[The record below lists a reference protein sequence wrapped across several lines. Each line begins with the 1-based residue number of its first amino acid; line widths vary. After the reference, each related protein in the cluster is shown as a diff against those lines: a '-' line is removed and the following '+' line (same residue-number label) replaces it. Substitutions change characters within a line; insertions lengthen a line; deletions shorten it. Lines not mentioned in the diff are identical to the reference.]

1 MAVEELD
8 LEAWGAGRV
17 RDTAMEDA
25 LDDVDFHSLAAAP
38 LRVDAIY
45 RGRRTGN
52 AGDDP
57 LGPLLKVSNS
67 GGFRYRGRIDRL
79 EMVVLTTTLSE
90 PDWPDAM
97 DRETGIFTY
106 FGDNRRP
113 GRALHDTPRKGNA
126 LLARIFEDAHA
137 GREGRLRVPPV
148 FIFANTGEWRDVEFL
163 GLAVPGTSDMR
174 ATEDLVAVW
183 KLAEGRRFQN
193 YRARFTVLDASD
205 IPRSW
210 IDRLIAGNGR
220 LDGDPPAWRD
230 WVEAGRLTPL
240 VSARSLE
247 HRSKAEQLPDDAEGR
262 AMIAAIHGAF
272 EGRPHDF
279 EHCAAALA
287 RLMLPDIALLDV
299 TRPSR
304 DGGRDAIGKLRI
316 GTGPGA
322 ILADFAL
329 EAKCYGPANSVGVR
343 ELSRLISRLRH
354 RQFGVLVTTS
364 WVDVQA
370 YKEIKEDQHPI
381 IIMAAADIVAI
392 LKAHG
397 HADAAGVRRW
407 LAAEFPPAGL

>member
-1 MAVEELD
+1 MIETAFENL
-8 LEAWGAGRV
+8 GR
-17 RDTAMEDA
+17 
-25 LDDVDFHSLAAAP
+25 AP
-38 LRVDAIY
+38 LIVDGVY
-45 RGRRTGN
+45 RGRRRGN
-52 AGDDP
+52 SGDDP

-67 GGFRYRGRIDRL
+67 GGFRYRGAIDRL
-79 EMVVLTTTLSE
+79 EMVVLTTTLAE

-97 DRETGIFTY
+97 DRETGVFTY

-113 GRALHDTPRKGNA
+113 GRALHETPRKGNA

-137 GREGRLRVPPV
+137 GAEGRAQVPPV
-148 FIFANTGEWRDVEFL
+148 LVFANTGEWRDVEFL
-163 GLAVPGTSDMR
+163 GLAVPGTVDLR

-193 YRARFTVLDASD
+193 YRARFTILDAGEVS
-205 IPRSW
+205 RVWLES
-210 IDRLIAGNGR
+210 LIAGAPVAEFAPDAWRQWVGTGR
-220 LDGDPPAWRD
+220 LR
-230 WVEAGRLTPL
+230 PL
-240 VSARSLE
+240 ASTRALE
-247 HRSKAEQLPDDAEGR
+247 HRGKAEQLPADAEGR

-272 EGRPHDF
+272 CDRPHDF

-287 RLMLPDIALLDV
+287 RLMLPDVAFLDV

-354 RQFGVLVTTS
+354 RQFGVLITTS
-364 WVDVQA
+364 WVDGQA

-381 IIMAAADIVAI
+381 IIMSAADIVAV

-397 HADAAGVRRW
+397 FAEAAAVRRW
-407 LAAEFPPAGL
+407 VEDEFPAS